1 MGRHPASYY
10 IHFYTSHAA
19 GLVCLLPTYILYTI
33 AYHTLDSPLPLSGW
47 PHCSAQ
53 ADLCWKHKS
62 TKGGIWQKF
71 LYPSIVPIFISPHLH
86 ADCWS
91 WQIAWFDQAGK
102 KSFDQ
107 RCKLFSWNDFQ
118 LKVVKTFQGMQ
129 YGNLTSSICLYSC
142 LRVQKV
148 PLFFVFLFLLLF
160 WPQLSVCTFV
170 QVQRIGNICVQT
182 SAIFCM
188 CLCCLL
194 CFFVVCCVSLLFV
207 VFPYCLLCF
216 LVVCCVSLLFVGFL
230 CCVSLLFVVF
240 IFCCSCDYL
249 YFCLG
254 AQKIGKICAQTQGP
268 MGRSFQLRDGSGSG
282 ISTAFLSIGYYR
294 VLKIFIGYF

>member
-1 MGRHPASYY
+1 
-10 IHFYTSHAA
+10 
-19 GLVCLLPTYILYTI
+19 
-33 AYHTLDSPLPLSGW
+33 
-47 PHCSAQ
+47 
-53 ADLCWKHKS
+53 
-62 TKGGIWQKF
+62 
-71 LYPSIVPIFISPHLH
+71 
-86 ADCWS
+86 
-91 WQIAWFDQAGK
+91 
-102 KSFDQ
+102 
-107 RCKLFSWNDFQ
+107 
-118 LKVVKTFQGMQ
+118 
-129 YGNLTSSICLYSC
+129 
-142 LRVQKV
+142 
-148 PLFFVFLFLLLF
+148 
-160 WPQLSVCTFV
+160 
-170 QVQRIGNICVQT
+170 
-182 SAIFCM
+182 M
-188 CLCCLL
+188 CLSCLL

-294 VLKIFIGYF
+294 VLKILIGYFPDKVLSFGSTKVLAALEPLDPSTRLARIYVGFNAILGCCSRRAEQIKEAAQKSD

>member
-1 MGRHPASYY
+1 MIFNLKLSK
-10 IHFYTSHAA
+10 HF
-19 GLVCLLPTYILYTI
+19 
-33 AYHTLDSPLPLSGW
+33 
-47 PHCSAQ
+47 
-53 ADLCWKHKS
+53 
-62 TKGGIWQKF
+62 KGCNME
-71 LYPSIVPIFISPHLH
+71 ISPAAFVCTLAFESRKFH
-86 ADCWS
+86 C
-91 WQIAWFDQAGK
+91 
-102 KSFDQ
+102 
-107 RCKLFSWNDFQ
+107 
-118 LKVVKTFQGMQ
+118 
-129 YGNLTSSICLYSC
+129 
-142 LRVQKV
+142 
-148 PLFFVFLFLLLF
+148 FFVFLFLLLF

-188 CLCCLL
+188 CLSCLL